1 MDESGQKI
9 LYKDECYL
17 IQGAVFE
24 VYKEIGSG
32 FVESVYQLCLEK
44 ELKDRG
50 IPFRRSLN

>member
-17 IQGAVFE
+17 VQGAVFE

-32 FVESVYQLCLEK
+32 FVESVYQLSRK
-44 ELKDRG
+44 
-50 IPFRRSLN
+50 RSERSRYTLPVAA